1 MQRNARTFALLT
13 AAGLVALQ
21 STRAQEAVDPDP
33 MRMEQLL
40 KLWEHNLARV
50 KTLDSKLRRIDRGPG
65 GMQEEFEGRV
75 LFRSPDLAL
84 VDSAKVVDNGQ
95 RPAIVPRERIVCTGR
110 EVWVYQQAVKQITI
124 EPQNF
129 LMPLRADELKR
140 RYEITLVSE
149 DQDSLSVKVVPRLP
163 LGQQNLSYAIIQLDR
178 RLHLIPTRILLTAP
192 DGKSTQEFSFSEIK
206 VNVPIS
212 SENFTVRTLPGW
224 VVLNPGQA
232 GAPQPAPIP
241 NEKGRVP

>member
-1 MQRNARTFALLT
+1 MQRNATTFALLT

-21 STRAQEAVDPDP
+21 STRAQEAVDPAP
-33 MRMEQLL
+33 MHIEQLL

-50 KTLDSKLRRIDRGPG
+50 KTLDSKLRRIDRAPG
-65 GMQEEFEGRV
+65 GMQEEFEGRL
-75 LFRSPDLAL
+75 LFKSPDLAWL
-84 VDSAKVVDNGQ
+84 HLDQVVANGQ
-95 RPAIVPRERIVCTGR
+95 RPAIVPHERIVCTGR

-129 LMPLRADELKR
+129 LIPLRADELKR
-140 RYEITLVSE
+140 RYEITVVSE
-149 DQDSLSVKVVPRLP
+149 DQDSVSVKVVPRLP

-192 DGKSTQEFSFSEIK
+192 DGKSTQELSFSEIK
-206 VNVPIS
+206 VNVPID
-212 SENFTVRTLPGW
+212 SENFAVRTLPGW
-224 VVLNPGQA
+224 MVLNA
-232 GAPQPAPIP
+232 GRAVPPQPVPIP